1 MKTPPRP
8 DLGFCVSYLATR
20 MHAPTKQDD
29 VKLDRVYQYL
39 ARTAAAGITLS
50 PDSFQIHAWIDASYA
65 IHPDRK
71 SHSGTVISLRN
82 NGGPIFTRS
91 AKQKLIAL
99 HDGLHHVIWM
109 RYLLRELGA
118 DPPPAVIYQDN
129 MSTITLAQRGPGVVG
144 HTRHIE
150 VRYFYAKDLVDRG
163 VIAIEYL
170 PSPIMRADILTKPH
184 VGSSLY
190 KLSQSSS
197 ILL

>member
-1 MKTPPRP
+1 
-8 DLGFCVSYLATR
+8 

-71 SHSGTVISLRN
+71 SHSGTVISLGN
-82 NGGPIFTRS
+82 NGGPLFTRS
-91 AKQKLIAL
+91 AKQKLVSDSSTMAELIAL

-109 RYLLRELGA
+109 RNLLRELGA

-144 HTRHIE
+144 RTRHIE

-190 KLSQSSS
+190 KLSQSSL